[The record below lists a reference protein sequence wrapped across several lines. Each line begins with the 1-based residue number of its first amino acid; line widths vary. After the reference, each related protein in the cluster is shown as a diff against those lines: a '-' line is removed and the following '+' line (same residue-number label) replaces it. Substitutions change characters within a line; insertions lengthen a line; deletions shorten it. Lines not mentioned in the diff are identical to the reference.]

1 MDYAV
6 ITTGGKQYKVVAGQK
21 LEIENLGQEVDSKVA
36 FDKVLMLV
44 NGGKVEL
51 GKPFI
56 SGAVV
61 NAKVLENGKGE
72 KIRVAK
78 FKAKARFRRVTGHRQ
93 LVTTVEIESIGQAA
107 KSTKKA

>member
-21 LEIENLGQEVDSKVA
+21 LEVENLGQEVDSKIA
-36 FDKVLMLV
+36 FDKVLLLV
-44 NGGKVEL
+44 NGDKVEL

-93 LVTTVEIESIGQAA
+93 HITTIEIESIGQAA